1 MCVRAY
7 SLLCVTF
14 DGLLHSQDGLVLCIV
29 LFLQRLDLIA
39 LIRGRCDCH
48 LRNERTGFMWHA
60 GVCACVRVV
69 RACVCVCVCA
79 RCVRGKGGS
88 ERAGESHPLLPDLAF
103 IQHALD
109 GLGNLCVCVR
119 TRERHEHCVLRLCLY
134 MRRHT
139 ILLAL
144 CFCSFWSSQKFE
156 ACACE
161 ERSSTGSHT
170 SPLSLVR
177 DRFDAMERP
186 SAFCSSRSR
195 RGGTA

>member
-1 MCVRAY
+1 MDLKDVLIRPKRSTLKSRADVNLDRTY
-7 SLLCVTF
+7 TF
-14 DGLLHSQDGLVLCIV
+14 LHSKKTW
-29 LFLQRLDLIA
+29 
-39 LIRGRCDCH
+39 
-48 LRNERTGFMWHA
+48 TGKA
-60 GVCACVRVV
+60 GVKEGVQT
-69 RACVCVCVCA
+69 A
-79 RCVRGKGGS
+79 R
-88 ERAGESHPLLPDLAF
+88 
-103 IQHALD
+103 
-109 GLGNLCVCVR
+109 VCVR

>member
-1 MCVRAY
+1 MHRALLAAPGFDRFDQRQMRLSPEKRAHRVHVACRRVCMCVY
-7 SLLCVTF
+7 
-14 DGLLHSQDGLVLCIV
+14 
-29 LFLQRLDLIA
+29 
-39 LIRGRCDCH
+39 
-48 LRNERTGFMWHA
+48 
-60 GVCACVRVV
+60 
-69 RACVCVCVCA
+69 VCVCVCA